1 MYLLSLVKMNTEIT
15 KTVISILV
23 ALICSPVLSF
33 SQNNSLAFGVEQ
45 DILPYATGGY
55 YAAAWIG
62 KSHVRARALVA
73 HVNKPS
79 FIVPDGF
86 TNNIVTAYA
95 LVADYFLKEKFSG
108 WYLSGGLVIWNSSI
122 QSNLRLSTSNYQNTL
137 LNGTLGYNWK
147 FHKNFYLSPWVGL
160 HLKVGGAEKVTVD
173 GASFNTPAV
182 TPEASLKIGWY
193 FGNNN

>member
-1 MYLLSLVKMNTEIT
+1 MNSVFSAAVLIFTVLLFSSGRTL
-15 KTVISILV
+15 
-23 ALICSPVLSF
+23 

-55 YAAAWIG
+55 YAAFWIG
-62 KSHVRARALVA
+62 KSHMRARALVA

-79 FIVPDGF
+79 FIVPNGF

-95 LVADYFLKEKFSG
+95 LVGDYFLKDNFSG
-108 WYLSGGLVIWNSSI
+108 WYVGGGVVIWNSSI
-122 QSNLRLSTSNYQNTL
+122 QSNLQVNTTTYQNTL
-137 LNGTLGYNWK
+137 LNGTVGYNWK
-147 FHKNFYLSPWVGL
+147 FHKNFYLSPWAGL

-173 GASFNTPAV
+173 GASFTTPLL

-193 FGNNN
+193 FSK